1 MTAGPSSRTSYVV
14 VGADAGPKKLEKI
27 DQLKIKT
34 LTEDEFLEFIRT
46 SPTRDNITTSKSSK
60 STKKAKAVEDA
71 KMLVDEPVKASS
83 STR

>member
-1 MTAGPSSRTSYVV
+1 M

-60 STKKAKAVEDA
+60 STKKAKVVENE
-71 KMLVDEPVKASS
+71 KMLVDEPVKVS

>member
-27 DQLKIKT
+27 ETLKIKT
-34 LTEDEFLEFIRT
+34 LSEDEFLEFIRT

-60 STKKAKAVEDA
+60 STKKAKVVKDE
-71 KMLVDEPVKASS
+71 KMLVDEPVKDSS